1 MLNLAVG
8 GGTSGHLARAGVQAG
23 RRLVEHQA
31 AQLCERAVV
40 LSRGRIVAHGPC
52 DEVLAD
58 EATLAANDLEL
69 PLGFDLDRVVA
80 YHRERRYA

>member
-1 MLNLAVG
+1 
-8 GGTSGHLARAGVQAG
+8 
-23 RRLVEHQA
+23 
-31 AQLCERAVV
+31 V

-80 YHRERRYA
+80 CHRERRYA